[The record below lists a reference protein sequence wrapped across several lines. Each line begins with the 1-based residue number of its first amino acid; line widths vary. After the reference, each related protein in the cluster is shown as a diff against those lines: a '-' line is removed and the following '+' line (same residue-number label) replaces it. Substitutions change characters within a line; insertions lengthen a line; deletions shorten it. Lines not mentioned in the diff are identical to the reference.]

1 MLKKSIVF
9 SVGTVLL
16 PLFLFSKI
24 NEPSMP
30 SASTKYSE
38 QVQNLGEQSFTESD
52 RIFDLMPPSS
62 VSNGGSV
69 ESPLYNI
76 LSISQ
81 KFDEPLSDY
90 VQRFLEKKDN
100 DASAWPEL
108 FYGDMNF
115 AGPAKEVPKPRESL
129 EVEINLAKYAPYFDV
144 VIVVNTAKKGK
155 FAKKANI
162 YHKNIAGN
170 YVHDREFS
178 VLPGRGLWEEAP
190 GNSPIVAPPGY
201 ELAVQP
207 AGTVPPHFFW
217 SITEAGF
224 YPAQFLD
231 KNHVSGSYGDHP
243 MPNSVFFNMGQ
254 GQASHQGKL
263 GDSGSAGCIR
273 MSMKNSEYV
282 FDLVAKTRVS
292 KEQIPKIDQFTGE
305 FKLAVD
311 GSGNIEMNP
320 GTREKSGKVTKLFG
334 YKALYIINKA
344 PEQDYSK
351 LTDADGLVNQVIPQ
365 PEVGANGQSH
375 H

>member
-1 MLKKSIVF
+1 MFKKSIIF
-9 SVGTVLL
+9 AVGTVLL
-16 PLFLFSKI
+16 PLILFSKI
-24 NEPSMP
+24 KEASIL
-30 SASTKYSE
+30 SASINSSE
-38 QVQNLGEQSFTESD
+38 QVQNLSEQSFTESD
-52 RIFDLMPPSS
+52 RIFDLMPA
-62 VSNGGSV
+62 SNEAKSESV

-90 VQRFLEKKDN
+90 VQRFIDKKDN
-100 DASAWPEL
+100 GAFATPEL

-115 AGPAKEVPKPRESL
+115 AGPAKEVSKPRESL
-129 EVEINLAKYAPYFDV
+129 DVEINLAKYAPYFDV

-162 YHKNIAGN
+162 YRKNMAGN
-170 YVHDREFS
+170 YVHDREIS
-178 VLPGRGLWEEAP
+178 ILPGRGIWEEAP
-190 GNSPIVAPPGY
+190 GNSAIVAPPGY

-273 MSMKNSEYV
+273 MSMKNSAYV
-282 FDLVAKTRVS
+282 FDLVADTRVP
-292 KEQIPKIDQFTGE
+292 KDQIPKIDQFTGE
-305 FKLAVD
+305 FKLAAD

-320 GTREKSGKVTKLFG
+320 GTREKGGKITKLFG

-351 LTDADGLVNQVIPQ
+351 LADLDGAANQVSPQ
-365 PEVGANGQSH
+365 PVVGGVGQSH
-375 H
+375 